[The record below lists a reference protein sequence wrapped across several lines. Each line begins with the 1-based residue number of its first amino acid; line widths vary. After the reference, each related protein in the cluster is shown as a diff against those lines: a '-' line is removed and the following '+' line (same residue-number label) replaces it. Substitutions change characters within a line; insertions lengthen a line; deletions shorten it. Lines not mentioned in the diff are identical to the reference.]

1 MADAGM
7 RERPVLDRIAAAL
20 DRAEAAAAALRDER
34 DRAGDRAGA
43 AIAAGDRAV
52 AALDAL
58 LGAMPPATPR

>member
-1 MADAGM
+1 M

-34 DRAGDRAGA
+34 DRAADRAGA

-58 LGAMPPATPR
+58 LGATPPATPR